1 MKMLN
6 LCLDKIEIACMKV
19 LQPEGIGYSWNT
31 SLFECLIRLI
41 SDRSLSTNEM
51 LV

>member
-6 LCLDKIEIACMKV
+6 LSSDKIEIAYVKV
-19 LQPEGIGYSWNT
+19 LPPEGIGYTRNT